1 MEKRTPDNTKIKM
14 YTTSW
19 CGPCKMAKKLLTD
32 KGFNFEE
39 IDIEEHNISREEMA
53 SMSKGLTVP
62 QIIIN
67 DLPIGGFEDL
77 IQLFNTEAFKKNYFQ
92 RFKISFLKSFLGFSI
107 ISIIN
112 SIGSLYSSFFCFP
125 FRIHNSIFSF
135 VNFEHTVAC

>member
-1 MEKRTPDNTKIKM
+1 MEKWTPDNTKIKM

-32 KGFNFEE
+32 KGFNFVE

-77 IQLFNTEAFKKNYFQ
+77 VQLLNTEAFK
-92 RFKISFLKSFLGFSI
+92 
-107 ISIIN
+107 
-112 SIGSLYSSFFCFP
+112 
-125 FRIHNSIFSF
+125 
-135 VNFEHTVAC
+135 